1 MYTRFFK
8 TSFMALLLTSAVLSV
23 LIGGCG
29 YSLSPTPY
37 GLMEAMTVSVPVAT
51 NQSRFADLGPMLT
64 DDIITRLDASSN
76 ISVRENAPASLTM
89 AIKSVSI
96 SGGSWQPS
104 TRNNDIPTDS
114 ASRVVFMTVEAVLER
129 PDPSGAPQP
138 LVRRHLFNG
147 RRNFLVSSDQAQ
159 VELRQNE
166 AFEWLISDLGQKIAQ
181 TMFSEF

>member
-1 MYTRFFK
+1 MSISFFK
-8 TSFMALLLTSAVLSV
+8 KPVMTLVLASALVAA

-64 DDIITRLDASSN
+64 QDIITRLDASSN
-76 ISVRENAPASLTM
+76 ISVRENAAARLTM

-104 TRNNDIPTDS
+104 THNNDIPTDS
-114 ASRVVFMTVEAVLER
+114 ASRVVYMTVEAVLQR
-129 PDPSGAPQP
+129 PDPSGNPQP

-147 RRNFLVSSDQAQ
+147 RRNFLVGSDQAQ